1 MEDLAHR
8 FLGCGYDVCGEYA
21 NAVSVKQRIFD
32 LSQVPKK
39 YIRQLDNRS
48 TDFFSVTGQTVEEY
62 QRSLSARVEISGS
75 YEQLFSGSITSS
87 FESSELAIKES
98 GFFSIQLC
106 MRYETWKLQTSATEY
121 VYPDVLKDFETR
133 DGEWLIENYGGCVVM
148 GIDIGGRWADN
159 LVVSKFYENST
170 RNVELKMGAAYGSV
184 VSAQGGVDVSKTVEK
199 EQSIVKRRVKVIGG
213 DPAHAPR
220 NLEQWQASVELKPAL
235 MDFTRNDG
243 LVPIW
248 EVFSAF
254 KDKLK
259 KGFDAYIKKRAL
271 NIEKKRIVMAKYTEG
286 SKFATSAGSGARQTL
301 DLYKPSDFTTWKYVG
316 HSGNNN
322 KVLVLKEISDQYGAL
337 CKPVDW
343 LPVWND
349 RRSKNVWKNYSC
361 WLPLGPPGFVALGA
375 FCRFKVSNQGKPTE
389 EEAEGIVMVHKSLV
403 EECDFAEN
411 KSNIWRDHGTFAKC
425 DLTLGQLPHNALW
438 PSHTTDP
445 NAGILPTKYT
455 LKSEYIHCDT

>member
-170 RNVELKMGAAYGSV
+170 RNVELKMGSRLWFRCFSTRWRGCI
-184 VSAQGGVDVSKTVEK
+184 QNGG
-199 EQSIVKRRVKVIGG
+199 
-213 DPAHAPR
+213 
-220 NLEQWQASVELKPAL
+220 
-235 MDFTRNDG
+235 
-243 LVPIW
+243 
-248 EVFSAF
+248 
-254 KDKLK
+254 
-259 KGFDAYIKKRAL
+259 KRAV
-271 NIEKKRIVMAKYTEG
+271 N
-286 SKFATSAGSGARQTL
+286 
-301 DLYKPSDFTTWKYVG
+301 
-316 HSGNNN
+316 
-322 KVLVLKEISDQYGAL
+322 
-337 CKPVDW
+337 CKA
-343 LPVWND
+343 
-349 RRSKNVWKNYSC
+349 SS
-361 WLPLGPPGFVALGA
+361 
-375 FCRFKVSNQGKPTE
+375 
-389 EEAEGIVMVHKSLV
+389 
-403 EECDFAEN
+403 
-411 KSNIWRDHGTFAKC
+411 
-425 DLTLGQLPHNALW
+425 
-438 PSHTTDP
+438 
-445 NAGILPTKYT
+445 
-455 LKSEYIHCDT
+455 